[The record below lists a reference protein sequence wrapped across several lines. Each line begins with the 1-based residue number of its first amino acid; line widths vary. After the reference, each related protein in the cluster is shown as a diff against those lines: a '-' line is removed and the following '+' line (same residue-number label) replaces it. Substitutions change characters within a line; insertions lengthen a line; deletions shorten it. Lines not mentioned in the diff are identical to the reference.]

1 MIEFSRQN
9 CHFFKVLSFFEFLAL
24 KIVFEQVWQR
34 CEVYDN
40 FSKDCCPNS
49 VNTSNLDK
57 LRIILCF
64 ATWIL
69 RFRQYKCKKKGST
82 WGDRLGWVIS
92 RSLTNKTEKLFNLK
106 KKVVTTSMMTLLFKN
121 VFKWQWPQSQ
131 RWRIFIRF
139 EIKMLHFFFFLFS
152 F

>member
-1 MIEFSRQN
+1 MNFRAKIATFLKFF
-9 CHFFKVLSFFEFLAL
+9 HFLNFLLWKYYLS
-24 KIVFEQVWQR
+24 KVWQR

-92 RSLTNKTEKLFNLK
+92 RPLTNKTEKLFNLK